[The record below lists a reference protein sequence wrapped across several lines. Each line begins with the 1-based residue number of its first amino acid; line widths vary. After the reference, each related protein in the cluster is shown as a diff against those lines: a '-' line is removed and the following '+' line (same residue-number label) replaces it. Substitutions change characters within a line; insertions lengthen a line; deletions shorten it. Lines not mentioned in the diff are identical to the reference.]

1 MKKIWETLKR
11 EFFIAET
18 LRYLIIGLVCTFI
31 NLGSAYVFKNMLTNS
46 SVAVFSHN
54 AAAIGTALGCVFAAI
69 VAFFGNKIFV
79 FKSKSWKPLDVIK
92 EFFGTVSA
100 RALSFFFIT
109 FGMKLC
115 VDNDIFHLV
124 PFLQDKWGWT
134 AEFAKGVVVF
144 WFFRCTLGVI
154 EIAFNY
160 IMNKLVIFRKKRLQ
174 KAEQSSAESEKE
186 AV

>member
-18 LRYLIIGLVCTFI
+18 LRYLIIGLVCTFV
-31 NLGSAYVFKNMLTNS
+31 NLGSAYLFKNILTDS
-46 SVAVFSHN
+46 GIAGLAHN

-79 FKSKSWKPLDVIK
+79 FKSKSWKFLDVIK
-92 EFFGTVSA
+92 EFFGTISA

-124 PFLQDKWGWT
+124 PFLQKEWGLT
-134 AEFAKGVVVF
+134 AEFAKGVIVF

-174 KAEQSSAESEKE
+174 KMENAQPESEND
-186 AV
+186 

>member
-1 MKKIWETLKR
+1 MKKIWETLKK

-18 LRYLIIGLVCTFI
+18 LRYLIIGLVCTFV
-31 NLGSAYVFKNMLTNS
+31 NLGSAYVIKNLLTDS
-46 SVAVFSHN
+46 HIAFFSHN
-54 AAAIGTALGCVFAAI
+54 AAAIGTAMGCVFAAI

-124 PFLQDKWGWT
+124 PFLQNKWGFT
-134 AEFAKGVVVF
+134 AEFAKGVIVF

-174 KAEQSSAESEKE
+174 KMENEQSESENG
-186 AV
+186 